1 MYEENR
7 ELARL
12 FREELWN
19 TGRLEIADQIL
30 TKDCR
35 IEARVPFQT
44 DFVVGPEALK
54 QLLLLYR
61 ETFAGIRMQIQ
72 DTIAEHD
79 RVSARWEGKGVHTG
93 ALFLPEAKGRA
104 VATSGIDFFVIREGR
119 IAEGWVAW
127 DLFGLL
133 RSLGMPLPGDA
144 DWQETTTR
152 DSADDP
158 PAG

>member
-1 MYEENR
+1 MHEENR

-35 IEARVPFQT
+35 IEAPVPFQT

-61 ETFAGIRMQIQ
+61 ETFAGIRMQIR

-93 ALFLPEAKGRA
+93 ALFLPEAIGRS
-104 VATSGIDFFVIREGR
+104 VATTGIDYFVIRDGR

-133 RSLGMPLPGDA
+133 RSLGMPLLGDA
-144 DWQETTTR
+144 DWQDTGGREPSNR
-152 DSADDP
+152 A
-158 PAG
+158 

>member
-19 TGRLEIADQIL
+19 SGRLEIADQIL

-61 ETFAGIRMQIQ
+61 ASFAGIRMQIQ
-72 DTIAEHD
+72 DTIAEQD

-93 ALFLPEAKGRA
+93 ALFLPEAVGRP
-104 VATSGIDFFVIREGR
+104 VATTGIDFFVIREGR

-144 DWQETTTR
+144 DWQQT
-152 DSADDP
+152 SARG
-158 PAG
+158 PADGA

>member
-44 DFVVGPEALK
+44 DFVVGPEAVK

-61 ETFAGIRMQIQ
+61 ETFAGIQMTIQ
-72 DTIAEHD
+72 DTVAEHD
-79 RVSARWEGKGVHTG
+79 RVSARWTGTGVHTG
-93 ALFLPEAKGRA
+93 ALFLPQARDHP
-104 VATSGIDFFVIREGR
+104 VSTSGIDFFVIREGK

-133 RSLGMPLPGDA
+133 RSLGMPLLGDA
-144 DWQETTTR
+144 DWQQTSAR
-152 DSADDP
+152 DSS
-158 PAG
+158 GGSR

>member
-1 MYEENR
+1 MHEENR

-12 FREELWN
+12 FREDLWN

-61 ETFAGIRMQIQ
+61 ESFSEIRMQIQ
-72 DTIAEHD
+72 DSVAEVD
-79 RVSARWEGKGVHTG
+79 RVSARWSGVGIHTG
-93 ALFLPEAKGRA
+93 AFFLPEARGRRA
-104 VATSGIDFFVIREGR
+104 ATTGIDFFLIREGK

-127 DLFGLL
+127 DLFGML

-144 DWQETTTR
+144 DWQKTSVG
-152 DSADDP
+152 D
-158 PAG
+158 